1 MFGSAYFG
9 AAYFGPT
16 YWGRLLAILGPFI
29 PTLRRRRR

>member
-9 AAYFGPT
+9 RSYFGPT
-16 YWGRLLAILGPFI
+16 YWGRLLAVASIFI